1 MRQLIVT
8 TITASLMA
16 LTPPVDAHHRPNF
29 YCSKTGDICQSSRKV
44 GDARKLRIRLA
55 AKYFSTFHLCVLD
68 PDGYEI
74 CAPFRVRERDSG
86 NFERNVKWRRHFVPG
101 GPGAYRVSWWVGD
114 DRVGRKLG
122 FHVSRN

>member
-1 MRQLIVT
+1 MRKLIVT
-8 TITASLMA
+8 AISASLIA
-16 LTPPVDAHHRPNF
+16 IIPPVEAHHRPNSH
-29 YCSKTGDICQSSRKV
+29 CSPTGDICQSTEKV
-44 GDARKLRIRLA
+44 RDVRKLRIWLA

-74 CAPFRVRERDSG
+74 CAPFRIRERDSG
-86 NFERNVKWRRHFVPG
+86 NFGRNVKWHRNFPPG
-101 GPGAYRVSWWVGD
+101 GPGPYRVSWWVGD